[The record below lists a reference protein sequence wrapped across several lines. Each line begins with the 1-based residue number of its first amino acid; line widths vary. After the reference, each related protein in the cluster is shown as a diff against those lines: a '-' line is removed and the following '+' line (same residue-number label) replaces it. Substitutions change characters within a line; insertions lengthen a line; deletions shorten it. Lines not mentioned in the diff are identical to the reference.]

1 MIKQSSILNDVL
13 GPVMTGPSSSHT
25 AAPGKIGLAVSRLW
39 GKPVRSATI
48 IYDRDGSYP
57 STHIG
62 QGSDFG
68 FAAGLLGLQTDDPR
82 FRDSLQLARQ
92 TGVSIRFRIGE
103 LGAHHPNEARI
114 DIAEAADSP
123 AEMSVL
129 SYSTGGG
136 TFLLSEMDGFPI
148 SFDGQ
153 RQKCYLACHSE
164 AGERIC
170 RMLNVENAVFQMHQA
185 DPARTTA
192 VTLPAP
198 DAILFEIEGSS
209 FDVDDLRGSVAE
221 LDGLYY
227 FRTIDPVV
235 PAPLRMVPAP
245 PFTTAAETL
254 EYARKHHITS
264 MPDLAV
270 IYECSLCLLDRDT
283 AYKKMANVLQ
293 AMRSSMLPPPED
305 DPVQNLIIPRYSSAL
320 SQRKTW
326 PLDMGVVNVCMQS
339 AVSVMENSCA
349 HRVVVAA
356 PTAGSSGVIPAAV
369 VAVGQALE
377 RTDQQISDA
386 LWACGLVGVY
396 IANQA
401 TFGAE
406 VAGCQAEIG
415 ASACMAA
422 AGVVQL
428 MGGTLEQGFHAACI
442 AMHSFLGLICDPVA
456 GLVEF
461 PCIERNVTASAAAV
475 MAANMAL
482 CGMTSLVSLDETIQ
496 TMLEVGK
503 MLPRE
508 LCCTCQGGL
517 CTTGS
522 GRAAADRVARRQTEA
537 GGLCS

>member
-25 AAPGKIGLAVSRLW
+25 ATPGKIGLSVYRLW
-39 GKPVRSATI
+39 GSPIRSAAV
-48 IYDRDGSYP
+48 IYDQNGSYP

-68 FAAGLLGLQTDDPR
+68 FAAGLLGLQTDDPQ
-82 FRDSLQLARQ
+82 FRDSLQLASQ
-92 TGVSIRFRIGE
+92 TGVSICFRIAK

-114 DIAEAADSP
+114 DVAEAADSP
-123 AEMSVL
+123 VKMSVL

-153 RQKCYLACHSE
+153 RQKCYLACRPE
-164 AGERIC
+164 AGEWIGQI
-170 RMLNVENAVFQMHQA
+170 LNAENAVFQMHQA

-192 VTLPAP
+192 VALPAS

-209 FDVDDLRGSVAE
+209 CDADGLRGSVAGLE
-221 LDGLYY
+221 GLYY
-227 FRTIDPVV
+227 FRVVDPAV
-235 PAPLRMVPAP
+235 PAPLRLMSVP

-270 IYECSLCLLDRDT
+270 LYECSLCLLDHDT
-283 AYKKMANVLQ
+283 AYQKMENVLQ
-293 AMRSSMLPPPED
+293 AMRRSMLPPPED
-305 DPVQNLIIPRYSSAL
+305 DPVQNLIVPRYSSAL
-320 SQRKTW
+320 NQRKMW

-349 HRVVVAA
+349 HRAVVAA

-369 VAVGQALE
+369 VSVGRALG
-377 RTDQQISDA
+377 RTDQQILDA
-386 LWACGLVGVY
+386 LWACGLVGAY

-428 MGGTLEQGFHAACI
+428 MGGTPEQGFHAACI

-482 CGMTSLVSLDETIQ
+482 CGITSLVSLDETIQ

-517 CTTGS
+517 CATKA
-522 GRAAADRVARRQTEA
+522 GRAAADRVAQRQTDTT
-537 GGLCS
+537 GL